1 MSLRLERPEVI
12 QSISRS
18 GTCPIHYGDPS
29 DARRH
34 LLEQLHP
41 LSGHGSWN
49 VSKPSGVATWTDQAN
64 DKAIAHR
71 IGNDQEYHRL
81 CACLVEE
88 SGSRRRAAADNDIRP
103 QDHELLGCSSQ
114 YAKIAGGPPFINLHA
129 AAWNEAE
136 LLKSVAERSHLSL
149 RFGIIIKI
157 RNEHADPWNALVLLR
172 ARHHRPRSRAA
183 DQRDELAPL
192 HYSMTSSASASRDG
206 GMSRSMAFAVARLI
220 TRSNF

>member
-18 GTCPIHYGDPS
+18 GTCPIHYGDPA

-49 VSKPSGVATWTDQAN
+49 VSKPGGMATWTHQAN
-64 DKAIAHR
+64 DKAITHR
-71 IGNDQEYHRL
+71 IGNDQEYDRP
-81 CACLVEE
+81 CAGLVKE
-88 SGSRRRAAADNDIRP
+88 SGSRRRAATDNDIRP

-114 YAKIAGGPPFINLHA
+114 HAKIAGRPPFINLHA
-129 AAWNEAE
+129 AAWNETE

-149 RFGIIIKI
+149 RFGIIIKR
-157 RNEHADPWNALVLLR
+157 RNEHANPWNALVLLR
-172 ARHHRPRSRAA
+172 ARPNRPRRRATE
-183 DQRDELAPL
+183 QRDEGAPL
-192 HYSMTSSASASRDG
+192 H
-206 GMSRSMAFAVARLI
+206 
-220 TRSNF
+220 